1 MSKRDSFGKLF
12 GLSSTSKD
20 QLHTLVEEEEEED
33 ESQEERSGTVTEVIE
48 ELEEAPL
55 IELAAPASTVTTK
68 PPSRNRPVSL
78 NLKPLSLV
86 SAVTCNSGNLPTP
99 TLTPAPRHNGLRSLA
114 LASSSD
120 AVTDISASSTI
131 RHSVTTAPSS
141 TGSFSRRSSS
151 FSSESSCDL
160 SRKRSSISY
169 KRSIVSV
176 PRNMG
181 ALPSPDATPIN
192 RHFPDLSDVGSI
204 PDHPLSTTEQHFL
217 FKSHNVLLARIIDLE
232 RTLRSR
238 SMSQS
243 RPLSIASDIS
253 ATTSEPSDE
262 MLQLISDLKAER
274 DELKRDVD
282 GWRMRVADADKQAT
296 VLARRVESERREAWV
311 ARSRVGLLEVEKKT
325 LERAIGT
332 KSAELEQSI
341 TQSEQ
346 SKKERDDMK
355 EELDRLRARLR
366 DADNA
371 VDECIR
377 LRAALEQERT
387 RRAELEKLLD
397 NAGLLNTP
405 TIPHPIDGRA
415 SRSFGTRPRGLGFQ
429 SIQSIE
435 SDGSTTDVESVDHS
449 FTKAELTLDVV
460 TEEDED
466 TCNFY
471 DEEDELAGYEDEDE
485 DESDLSFQSPG
496 GSSIGSEDEVDFGPV
511 SVLNEATTQLNS
523 LSKLTASTHSHSP
536 RASLSKTWT
545 FPRGQTGAPVKVKH
559 DDDEIDRF
567 FGCLDDDVEDSSSLG
582 FDMAKAM
589 FTSSF
594 GSANE
599 DEDEEELPPF
609 LIPSDVGTVVS
620 ELPTSS
626 GLGVVR
632 EEDEVDEG
640 EADDEDDGEF
650 LGEEVEGGIRFTFG
664 PPTSCVNPLP
674 PICISPPPTICI
686 TPPIECEP
694 ASLARKQIPVLEPFD
709 DEEDECALFTLPQ
722 VRVQEPI
729 TSPSSWPLTAESSS
743 HPSSRIIN
751 PPSSIPRATSLRSF
765 VPTTPPTPPSEV
777 SGRFA
782 ATPSYPA
789 TSFITPPSR
798 RGGTTPSFIPQP
810 VSPSPSKI
818 STSTKFRVPALR
830 SKIATN
836 GSAFKPHLKFSTS
849 GF

>member
-1 MSKRDSFGKLF
+1 MNKRDSFGKLF
-12 GLSSTSKD
+12 SLSSTSKD
-20 QLHTLVEEEEEED
+20 QLHTLVEEEEEDD
-33 ESQEERSGTVTEVIE
+33 EGQEERSGPVTEVIE
-48 ELEEAPL
+48 ELKEAPL
-55 IELAAPASTVTTK
+55 IELAAPASTVMTK
-68 PPSRNRPVSL
+68 PPRNRPVSL

-86 SAVTCNSGNLPTP
+86 SGVTCNSGSLPTP

-120 AVTDISASSTI
+120 AATDISASSTI
-131 RHSVTTAPSS
+131 RHSITTAPSS
-141 TGSFSRRSSS
+141 IGSIGSFSRRSSS

-169 KRSIVSV
+169 KRSVVSV

-192 RHFPDLSDVGSI
+192 RQFPDLSDVGSI
-204 PDHPLSTTEQHFL
+204 PDQPLSTTEQHFL

-243 RPLSIASDIS
+243 RPLSITSDIS
-253 ATTSEPSDE
+253 SATSEPSDE
-262 MLQLISDLKAER
+262 MLQLIADLKAER

-282 GWRMRVADADKQAT
+282 GWRMRVADADKRAT
-296 VLARRVESERREAWV
+296 VLAQRVESERREAWIV
-311 ARSRVGLLEVEKKT
+311 RSRVGLLEVEKSA

-341 TQSEQ
+341 TQNEQ

-405 TIPHPIDGRA
+405 TIPHPTDGRA
-415 SRSFGTRPRGLGFQ
+415 KCSLPSRSFGTHPRGLGFQ
-429 SIQSIE
+429 SVQSIE

-466 TCNFY
+466 TCDFY
-471 DEEDELAGYEDEDE
+471 DEADELAGYEDE

-511 SVLNEATTQLNS
+511 SVLNEATAQPNS
-523 LSKLTASTHSHSP
+523 LSKPTVSKPSHSP

-567 FGCLDDDVEDSSSLG
+567 FGCLDDDLEDSSSLS

-589 FTSSF
+589 FTSTF

-609 LIPSDVGTVVS
+609 LIPSDIGTVVS
-620 ELPTSS
+620 ELPTSR

-664 PPTSCVNPLP
+664 PPTSCVNPP
-674 PICISPPPTICI
+674 PAICI

-694 ASLARKQIPVLEPFD
+694 ASLARKQIPVIEHFD
-709 DEEDECALFTLPQ
+709 DEEDECAPFTLPKF
-722 VRVQEPI
+722 RVQEPI
-729 TSPSSWPLTAESSS
+729 TSPSSWSLTSGSSS
-743 HPSSRIIN
+743 PPSSRIIN
-751 PPSSIPRATSLRSF
+751 SPSSIPRATSLRSF
-765 VPTTPPTPPSEV
+765 VPMTPPTPPSEV

-782 ATPSYPA
+782 ASPSYPA

-818 STSTKFRVPALR
+818 STSMKSRVPALR
-830 SKIATN
+830 SKAATN
-836 GSAFKPHLKFSTS
+836 GSAFKPHLRFSMS